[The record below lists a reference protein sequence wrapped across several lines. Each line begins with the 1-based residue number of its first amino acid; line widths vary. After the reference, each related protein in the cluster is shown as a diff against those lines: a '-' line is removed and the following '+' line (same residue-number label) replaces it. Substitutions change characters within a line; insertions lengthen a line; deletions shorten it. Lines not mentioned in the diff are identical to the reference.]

1 MQVLEIWLRLQKKS
15 GRTRGFIRLRLKASN
30 FRFFCSFGLPSFHKK
45 VKSLYKNI
53 VAPVNRGY
61 IAIGNILF
69 DALIA
74 ALQGLFMQLQLP
86 VDRISA

>member
-1 MQVLEIWLRLQKKS
+1 MYKK
-15 GRTRGFIRLRLKASN
+15 
-30 FRFFCSFGLPSFHKK
+30 
-45 VKSLYKNI
+45 I

-74 ALQGLFMQLQLP
+74 ALQGLFMQLQLL

>member
-30 FRFFCSFGLPSFHKK
+30 FRFFVHLVCLLFIKK

-53 VAPVNRGY
+53 VAPVNRWY

-69 DALIA
+69 AALIA